1 MEAYKMPTHRTDA
14 SFSSLSTYAVVFMDF
29 WPDVT
34 HKGQEVVQDFIPVLP
49 EVGLEDEHLLL
60 GFLLHFSAATAV
72 GSQSRSFLGLE
83 FLLPLQA
90 VLFNFC
96 LSLFFGLLQPPVL
109 SCFQKKRATSGSGQ
123 KTREGSR
130 D

>member
-1 MEAYKMPTHRTDA
+1 MEAYKMPTHRTGA

-72 GSQSRSFLGLE
+72 GS
-83 FLLPLQA
+83 
-90 VLFNFC
+90 
-96 LSLFFGLLQPPVL
+96 
-109 SCFQKKRATSGSGQ
+109 
-123 KTREGSR
+123 
-130 D
+130 